1 MPDGPPSSATSRQLV
16 ASQFNCFV
24 PSAFDGIV
32 LMYNSASGAFAAVT
46 ASEFEDIAA
55 VFDNP
60 GAASAEETAGLAGA
74 GFLVPADHDERE
86 AVRQSYFEGR
96 AAERRLNLTIAP
108 TVSCNFACS
117 YCFEEHP
124 KRHFS
129 DADLKAV
136 AAHVRENLEP
146 GAPLNVTWFG
156 GEPLAAFRQ
165 LAELDADLQDIAD
178 DCGSAYTQFM
188 ITNGSLLTE
197 KRIAYFAS
205 RPGFSGAQ
213 VTIDGPADIHDGR
226 RFTSAGKPSFERIL
240 ENLKAINGRFPISL
254 RINLDRENVN
264 RIPELIDQI
273 IEEGIGGWVSPYF
286 GHVVDYTD
294 ECGDLG
300 ETMLSREE
308 FAAAEVRL
316 LTLMVRKGLRPGFE
330 LPRPHA
336 GSLCV
341 GDAPGGAVISPG
353 GLVFRCWNETA
364 LPEGEAYARI
374 GEDGAM
380 AVNGVKEERNRFWK
394 DYDPFTHAECQTC
407 SVQPLCK
414 GGCPWEAEKRPSD
427 GPGHCTPLRYNL
439 PDLLRLI
446 HLRDS
451 IDAIEPDG
459 DARPP
464 LPRQTI

>member
-1 MPDGPPSSATSRQLV
+1 MHDGQSTTVTGDQLV

-24 PSAFDGIV
+24 PSAFDGII
-32 LMYNSASGAFAAVT
+32 LMYNTATGAFAAVST
-46 ASEFEDIAA
+46 SEFEDIAA
-55 VFDNP
+55 LFDNP
-60 GAASAEETAGLAGA
+60 TLATEEDLAGLAEA
-74 GFLVPADHDERE
+74 GFLVPAGFDERE
-86 AVRQSYFEGR
+86 AVRNSYFDGR
-96 AAERRLNLTIAP
+96 AVETGLNLTIAP

-129 DADLKAV
+129 DADLHAV
-136 AAHVRENLEP
+136 SDYVRNNLET

-165 LAELDADLQDIAD
+165 LAELDAALQTIAD
-178 DCGSAYTQFM
+178 ERGSAYTQFM

-205 RPGFSGAQ
+205 RAGFTGAQ
-213 VTIDGPADIHDGR
+213 VTLDGPADIHDGR
-226 RFTSAGKPSFERIL
+226 RYTSAGKPSFAKIL
-240 ENLKAINGRFPISL
+240 DNLKNIGGRFEISL

-264 RIPELIDQI
+264 RIPELIDMI
-273 IEEGIGGWVSPYF
+273 IAEDMAGYVSPYF

-316 LTLMVRKGLRPGFE
+316 LNLMVRKGLRPGFE

-374 GEDGAM
+374 EEGGALARN
-380 AVNGVKEERNRFWK
+380 AVKADRDAFWK
-394 DYDPFTHAECQTC
+394 DYDPFTHTECQTC
-407 SVQPLCK
+407 AVQPLCK
-414 GGCPWEAEKRPSD
+414 GGCPWEAEKRPAD

-439 PDLLRLI
+439 PDMLRLV

-451 IDAIEPDG
+451 IDAIDPG
-459 DARPP
+459 DTPS
-464 LPRQTI
+464 LPRQIV

>member
-1 MPDGPPSSATSRQLV
+1 MHDGQSRAVTGDQLV

-24 PSAFDGIV
+24 PSAFDGII
-32 LMYNSASGAFAAVT
+32 LMYNTASGAFAAVS

-55 VFDNP
+55 LFDNP
-60 GAASAEETAGLAGA
+60 DSASPDDLAGLVEA
-74 GFLVPADHDERE
+74 GFLVPAGYDERE

-96 AAERRLNLTIAP
+96 AAETGLNLTIAP

-129 DADLKAV
+129 DADLRAV
-136 AAHVRENLEP
+136 SAYVRDNLEA

-165 LAELDADLQDIAD
+165 LTELDAALQQITDER
-178 DCGSAYTQFM
+178 GSAYTQFM

-205 RPGFSGAQ
+205 RPGFTGAQ

-226 RFTSAGKPSFERIL
+226 RFTSAGKPSFDKIL
-240 ENLKAINGRFPISL
+240 ANLKAINGRFPVSL

-264 RIPELIDQI
+264 RIPELIDLVI
-273 IEEGIGGWVSPYF
+273 AEGLAGYVSPYF

-300 ETMLSREE
+300 GTMLSREE

-316 LTLMVRKGLRPGFE
+316 LNLMIRKGLRPGFE

-364 LPEGEAYARI
+364 LPESEAYARI
-374 GEDGAM
+374 EENGGV
-380 AVNGVKEERNRFWK
+380 AVNSVKESRDQFWK
-394 DYDPFTHAECQTC
+394 DYDPFTHAECRTC
-407 SVQPLCK
+407 AVQPLCK
-414 GGCPWEAEKRPSD
+414 GGCPWEAEKRPVD

-439 PDLLRLI
+439 PDMLRLI

-451 IDAIEPDG
+451 VDEVGSTDS
-459 DARPP
+459 PP
-464 LPRQTI
+464 LPRQTV